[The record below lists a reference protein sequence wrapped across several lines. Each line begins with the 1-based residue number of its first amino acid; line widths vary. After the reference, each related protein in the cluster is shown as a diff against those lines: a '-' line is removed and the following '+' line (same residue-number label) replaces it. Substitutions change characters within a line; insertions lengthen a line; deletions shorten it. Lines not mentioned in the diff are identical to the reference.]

1 MQSGDTVAYNTH
13 SSPGCTSSWETV
25 CDESGHVNQNGC
37 EKMAGFKHMT
47 EAECKEYT
55 ANNGLKEHNPF
66 AGSWGSDCKC
76 MQSGD
81 TVAYN
86 THSSPGCT
94 SSWETVCDVS
104 D

>member
-1 MQSGDTVAYNTH
+1 
-13 SSPGCTSSWETV
+13 
-25 CDESGHVNQNGC
+25 
-37 EKMAGFKHMT
+37 MT

-55 ANNGLKEHNPF
+55 ANNGLKEHDPF
-66 AGSWGSDCKC
+66 SGSWANDCSKC

-94 SSWETVCDVS
+94 SSWETVCDEAGAPTTHIPVWHVMYAVGEIAVLPM
-104 D
+104 